1 MNLKCRQVLKCAR
14 LAAAFHWSHA
24 FPRLALLSFSFIC
37 QHAFGASQVIDVD
50 NQLYYLGK
58 PNDPEWDEF
67 RGQSAA
73 GLAKTW
79 SISGS
84 LNSSE
89 STLFIRARDVKL
101 VWSVLLNGRT
111 ITNLFVSE
119 DDVVNA
125 IRLPANTLTN
135 GGMSELT
142 IRASSGKDDIEV
154 GQIRIDSRPIQES
167 LADGSVKLRV
177 TEAGKFMPCR
187 VTIVDRNGSLFPM
200 LVDAPHVAVR
210 PGVAYLGDG
219 KATIKLARGDYTMY
233 VGRGFEYSVSTQR
246 LSIQAGSQ
254 IDLHVRLRREVDTR
268 GFVASDTHVHT
279 FTYSRHGDATDGERA
294 ITLAGEG
301 IELPIS
307 TDHNLIMDPVTP
319 AKNTGMDR
327 FYTPIYG
334 DEVTTGHAHFNIFP
348 LQPSSKAPDWK
359 IDDWPE
365 LMKEM
370 RAAPGVKVVILNHP
384 RNIHNH
390 FQPFASTNFNAKT
403 GENLRGPEFSFDAV
417 EVVNSSAL
425 QSDWMVNFRDW
436 MALLNYGYHVT
447 GVGSSDCHDVSR
459 YIVGQGRTYIACD
472 DSDPAHIDV
481 DHVCESLLKNRAL
494 ISMGLL
500 ANIEVDGKFMVGD
513 LATNLDK
520 NVRVLV
526 TVQGPGWTAV
536 DRVEL
541 YANGELLREEHFS
554 PIYNPGVKKQIEW
567 KIPKPQGDTYL
578 LAIGSGPGVAAPF
591 WRIPK
596 PYQPTST
603 TWNPRVIGATNPVWL
618 DADGD
623 GRFTALRLQNQKK

>member
-1 MNLKCRQVLKCAR
+1 MRIAI
-14 LAAAFHWSHA
+14 
-24 FPRLALLSFSFIC
+24 LLLCLFVPN
-37 QHAFGASQVIDVD
+37 AMASDWIWELDEQMHR
-50 NQLYYLGK
+50 LGK
-58 PNDPEWDEF
+58 FGDAEWDDF
-67 RGQSAA
+67 KQNPATAPSF
-73 GLAKTW
+73 
-79 SISGS
+79 
-84 LNSSE
+84 NSYIPVAE
-89 STLFIRARDVKL
+89 PNRIEWTLFVRQRDVKQ
-101 VWSVLLNGRT
+101 VWPVMFKGAT
-111 ITNLFVSE
+111 VTNLFLSE
-119 DDVVNA
+119 DDLVDAFPIRAGMLTNPVTSWA
-125 IRLPANTLTN
+125 IRSP
-135 GGMSELT
+135 GV
-142 IRASSGKDDIEV
+142 KDDIEV
-154 GQIRIDSRPIQES
+154 GEFRLDQRPLRVA
-167 LADGSVKLRV
+167 LADGRVNLRV
-177 TEAGKFMPCR
+177 TEAGAPIPCR
-187 VTIVDRNGSLFPM
+187 VTVVDKNGSLFPV
-200 LVDAPHVAVR
+200 LTDATNAAVR
-210 PGVAYLGDG
+210 PGVVYLGQG
-219 KATIKLARGDYTMY
+219 AGIIKLARGDYTIF
-233 VGRGFEYSVSTQR
+233 VGRGFEYSVSTNHVT
-246 LSIQAGSQ
+246 ITPGTH
-254 IDLHVRLRREVDTR
+254 IDLNVELRREVDTR

-279 FTYSRHGDATDGERA
+279 FTYSRHGDATDEERA

-327 FYTPIYG
+327 FYTPVYG

-348 LQPSSKAPDWK
+348 LRPGSKAPNWK

-403 GENLRGPEFSFDAV
+403 GENLRGFKFTFDAV

-425 QSDWMVNFRDW
+425 QSDWMINFRDW
-436 MALLNYGYHVT
+436 MALLNYGYRVT

-459 YIVGQGRTYIACD
+459 YIVGQGRTYTACD

-481 DHVCESLLKNRAL
+481 DRACDSLLKNRAL

-500 ANIEVDGKFMVGD
+500 ANIEVDGKFLVGD

-526 TVQGPGWTAV
+526 SVQGPGWTAV

-554 PIYNPGVKKQIEW
+554 PIYKAGVKKQIEW
-567 KIPKPQGDTYL
+567 KIVKPRSDVYL
-578 LAIGSGPGVAAPF
+578 LAIASGPGVTAPF